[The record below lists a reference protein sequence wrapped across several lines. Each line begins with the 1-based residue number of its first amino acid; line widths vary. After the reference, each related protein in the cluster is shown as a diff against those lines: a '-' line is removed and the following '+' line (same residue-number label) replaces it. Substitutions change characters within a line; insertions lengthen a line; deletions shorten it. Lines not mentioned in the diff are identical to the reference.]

1 MDILKMLLQS
11 FFSALAEG
19 IRKADTPES
28 LRDLLP
34 IFGRRRNTL
43 GSAGADASFVSFLLG
58 RLADFADEWENLE
71 KEAEPRLPLN
81 AINAAK
87 TELER
92 IDKAEADRVAAL
104 ARHTIAMDTLRGEA
118 DSLERELASNNM
130 V

>member
-1 MDILKMLLQS
+1 M
-11 FFSALAEG
+11 
-19 IRKADTPES
+19 
-28 LRDLLP
+28 
-34 IFGRRRNTL
+34 GRRINTL
-43 GSAGADASFVSFLLG
+43 GSAGADASCVSFFLLG

-92 IDKAEADRVAAL
+92 IEKAEADRVAAL

-118 DSLERELASNNM
+118 DSLERELASNKALRYQLEFQRLDELCNTQEASLFAKKCQLDRS
-130 V
+130 